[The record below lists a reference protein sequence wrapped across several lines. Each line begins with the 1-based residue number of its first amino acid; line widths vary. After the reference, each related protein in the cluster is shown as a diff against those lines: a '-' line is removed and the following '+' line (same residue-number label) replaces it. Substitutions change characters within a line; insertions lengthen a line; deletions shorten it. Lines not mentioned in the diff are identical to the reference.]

1 MEPAEPSIPNAHS
14 DVANPQNLEGEEFSI
29 EASIQEAE
37 ELLHELKTRYSQV
50 KAAQSRKPELEARVA
65 ELETELKD
73 KTQANNADLK
83 AELESIKN
91 QLFSTWEE
99 LESQLIT
106 WRDKQELFW
115 QFLRFAGIGFI
126 AAFIL
131 HRLVK

>member
-1 MEPAEPSIPNAHS
+1 MEPADHSAPHVPNSDATVEGSEP
-14 DVANPQNLEGEEFSI
+14 SI

-37 ELLHELKTRYSQV
+37 ELLNELKSRYDQV
-50 KAAQSRKPELEARVA
+50 KTAQSRKPELEARVA

-73 KTQANNADLK
+73 KTNAKAPELL
-83 AELESIKN
+83 AELESVKN
-91 QLFSTWEE
+91 QLISTWEE

-126 AAFIL
+126 AAFLI
-131 HRLVK
+131 HMVIK

>member
-1 MEPAEPSIPNAHS
+1 MEPADHSAPHAAASEDTIEGVEPSI
-14 DVANPQNLEGEEFSI
+14 D
-29 EASIQEAE
+29 ASIQEAE
-37 ELLHELKTRYSQV
+37 ELLNELKARYAQV

-73 KTQANNADLK
+73 KTNAKTPELL
-83 AELESIKN
+83 AELESVKT
-91 QLFSTWEE
+91 QLISTWEE

-126 AAFIL
+126 AAFLI
-131 HRLVK
+131 HMFIK